1 MKRREEGLFER
12 TELKAESL
20 KYVYITTRSLPASD
34 KNCTQ
39 SLNYA

>member
-20 KYVYITTRSLPASD
+20 IRLHHNQIDTG
-34 KNCTQ
+34 
-39 SLNYA
+39 